1 MVLEDSPAKRAGLQR
16 GDIITGINE
25 LNVSPENVNKI
36 MAAVS
41 GSGTLLLKIAELK
54 DNQLVFKRSV
64 EVQAMLSFNQPL
76 LSKILEVNND
86 KAGYLY
92 LADFQDGLAS
102 SLVKPFQ
109 EFKGQNIRHLILDA
123 L

>member
-54 DNQLVFKRSV
+54 DNQLVLNAR
-64 EVQAMLSFNQPL
+64 
-76 LSKILEVNND
+76 
-86 KAGYLY
+86 
-92 LADFQDGLAS
+92 
-102 SLVKPFQ
+102 
-109 EFKGQNIRHLILDA
+109 
-123 L
+123 

>member
-41 GSGTLLLKIAELK
+41 GSG
-54 DNQLVFKRSV
+54 
-64 EVQAMLSFNQPL
+64 
-76 LSKILEVNND
+76 
-86 KAGYLY
+86 LY
-92 LADFQDGLAS
+92 Y
-102 SLVKPFQ
+102 
-109 EFKGQNIRHLILDA
+109 
-123 L
+123 